1 MHRRILIAEQA
12 DTLRSVAETVLRQNG
27 YEVISVADAERA
39 QEVLDLSRPDLMVIG
54 ADLQTVSRT
63 PFFEKV
69 QQDPRTSDIPLLVFE
84 PADKSHLDFPAEVVI
99 PRPFDPREF
108 LSKVAVFIGQ
118 VDNAKPKTANNPLGS
133 SDVDDDFLDAAL
145 GLDKLDVTD
154 SEVMDKTSSIPT
166 RKVESNA
173 EKVFEYESDGHGGGG
188 DSEPSRVES
197 LMVGEDQSQIRHKPA
212 KKPQKAVE
220 GSGKLEILNDQYGL
234 TETPAPAQE
243 EDVVHDYD
251 WFVNSMK
258 VDADPAA
265 QKPPAQ
271 PKETTAPTASDS
283 QKLSFTEPSA
293 AVDPI
298 TPPPGQPAVPRRS
311 RKDGGAGVEK
321 FIDEFKREI
330 EQLRTD
336 DGVEDVFVS
345 DPPTSGAAKP
355 GGLSWDDKVEN
366 LTPEK
371 VRLFTEEFAE
381 RLGKKVA
388 EMLVSKIDVEKL
400 TRMIQ
405 REILQELKSKS

>member
-84 PADKSHLDFPAEVVI
+84 PEDKSHLDFPAEVVI

-118 VDNAKPKTANNPLGS
+118 VDNNKRAAAGNPLGG

-154 SEVMDKTSSIPT
+154 SEVMDKTSSVPT
-166 RKVESNA
+166 RKVKSSS
-173 EKVFEYESDGHGGGG
+173 EKVIHYENDDHGANEE
-188 DSEPSRVES
+188 SEVARVES
-197 LMVGEDQSQIRHKPA
+197 LMVGEDQHQIRHKPPR
-212 KKPQKAVE
+212 KPGKAPE
-220 GSGKLEILNDQYGL
+220 ASGKLEILNDQYGL
-234 TETPAPAQE
+234 TETPAPSQE
-243 EDVVHDYD
+243 EDEGVHDYD

-258 VDADPAA
+258 VDADPTAHKPAA
-265 QKPPAQ
+265 GQSK
-271 PKETTAPTASDS
+271 APTPSDS

-293 AVDPI
+293 AVDPV
-298 TPPPGQPAVPRRS
+298 TPPPGQAAIPRRS
-311 RKDGGAGVEK
+311 RKDGGVGVEK

-330 EQLRTD
+330 EQLRTE

-345 DPPTSGAAKP
+345 DPPASGKSKS
-355 GGLSWDDKVEN
+355 GGMSWDEKVEN

-371 VRLFTEEFAE
+371 IRLFTEEFTD
-381 RLGKKVA
+381 RMGKKVA
-388 EMLVSKIDVEKL
+388 EMLVSKIDIEKL